1 MVLGAKKTEG
11 GAHPIVEADAG
22 PSGRGLLNDPKVD
35 FGTDYNK
42 CETQA
47 YDSPKYQAGMKLIA
61 GKSRGQCMAQ
71 LGCRL
76 GENRDLISRE
86 RISPLLVGLWL
97 LPMN

>member
-1 MVLGAKKTEG
+1 MVLGSRKTEG
-11 GAHPIVEADAG
+11 GAHPIVEPDAG

-47 YDSPKYQAGMKLIA
+47 DDQPKYQAGMRLIA
-61 GKSRGQCMAQ
+61 EKSRGQCMAQ

-76 GENRDLISRE
+76 GENRDLIWLE
-86 RISPLLVGLWL
+86 RISPLLVGLEL
-97 LPMN
+97 VPTH